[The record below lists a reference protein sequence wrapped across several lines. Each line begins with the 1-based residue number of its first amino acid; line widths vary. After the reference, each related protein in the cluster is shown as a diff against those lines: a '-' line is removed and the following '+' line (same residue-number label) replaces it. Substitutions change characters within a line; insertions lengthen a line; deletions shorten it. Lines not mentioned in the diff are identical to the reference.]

1 MDRNYD
7 VTTFFQKSFIL
18 RTPGV
23 AILADIIKIV
33 TIFIKKPTRTE
44 EKLEDLE
51 IVCLNGIYTLFLDIV
66 KFANFQ

>member
-1 MDRNYD
+1 MDRNYCI
-7 VTTFFQKSFIL
+7 TTFFQKSFIL

-44 EKLEDLE
+44 ENLEDLE
-51 IVCLNGIYTLFLDIV
+51 IVCLNGIYTLFLDIA